1 MTGIRINAR
10 SKVDNKKI
18 RREVLNGRAH
28 IVVPSVTMPDN
39 IIMNGGKYPAAEIA
53 ATYMTLNDTLAPL
66 GHPKVDGVEVPAS
79 TALAINSSHI
89 GAFNRNVTR
98 ENGRVHVEK
107 WIDVEVAQRSDGG
120 RRVLEAIEKGDPIH
134 TSTGVFATRQMVTNG
149 AGYNWIARGLR
160 FDHDAILLDEEA
172 AATPDEGVG
181 MLVNSKEGD
190 GTCLVINSVIENG
203 TYESRLDV
211 AMSFLKEL
219 FANENT
225 REKNEVELV
234 PVAAKAEEKP
244 NEGTDLDEKQI
255 AALGELFAN
264 AIKPLTAQLEGIKTA
279 QEATTLQVNA
289 QTAAI
294 TASAVAAKAGEQ
306 AEMLEK
312 LTEKHG
318 ALIANALIKDP
329 EAAQAAY
336 LELKT
341 ATGINPG
348 FHVNGKAG
356 KVEDELAGYGEG
368 KK

>member
-1 MTGIRINAR
+1 MSGIRINAR

-18 RREVLNGRAH
+18 RRETLNGRAH

-66 GHPKVDGVEVPAS
+66 GHPKVDGVEVPAG
-79 TALAINSSHI
+79 TALAINSCHI

-98 ENGRVHVEK
+98 EGGKVHVEK
-107 WIDVEVAQRSDGG
+107 WIDVDFAMQSEGG
-120 RRVLEAIEKGDPIH
+120 RRVLEAIDKGDPIH

-149 AGYNWIARGLR
+149 AGYSWIARGLR

-172 AATPDEGVG
+172 AATPSEGVG
-181 MLVNSKEGD
+181 MLVNSKMEKEE
-190 GTCLVINSVIENG
+190 CMVINSVIEEG
-203 TYESRLDV
+203 SYESRLDI

-225 REKNEVELV
+225 TEKNKVDLD
-234 PVAAKAEEKP
+234 PVAANAEKKTDEDTELDDKAIES
-244 NEGTDLDEKQI
+244 
-255 AALGELFAN
+255 LGKLFAN
-264 AIKPLTAQLEGIKTA
+264 AVKPLTDKLDALTEAQK
-279 QEATTLQVNA
+279 ATTLQINT
-289 QTAAI
+289 QTEAI
-294 TASAVAAKAGEQ
+294 TASAKAAKAGEQ
-306 AEMLEK
+306 AEILEK

-318 ALIANALIKDP
+318 ALIANALIRDP
-329 EAAQAAY
+329 EAAQAAF

-341 ATGINPG
+341 AAGIKPG
-348 FHVNGKAG
+348 FHTNSQG

-368 KK
+368 KQ